1 MANMQG
7 LVDQRVI
14 DGIVAGYLVRQNVRN
29 IACFVSAEPQKIYFI
44 KASLLS
50 KFFCDTFG

>member
-1 MANMQG
+1 MQG